1 MKITL
6 DIAKLLE
13 DGRITP
19 EEATRLKGLAAE
31 STGSLAMN
39 MLIGFGVVAVALGV
53 MGLVPQPT
61 VAVVMGGL
69 LGSVGLGF
77 VLRGERAW
85 FILAQICLLAGALML
100 AGGVMFMTKGSVT
113 ALLAVTAIFA
123 GAGVVA
129 RSGLLIALA
138 VLALSAT
145 IGARTGYMHATYF
158 LAIRQPAMTVLLFS
172 GLAIAAYQASKVLK
186 ADHGRLAIVAARTS
200 LLLVNFGF
208 WIGSLWGDRMTWFVD
223 MTTTSRY
230 APVIPAWTFSLLWI
244 AAIIGAGIWAAR
256 ANRPW
261 VLNLAAVFGAIH
273 FYTQWFEKLGATPF
287 TVLVA
292 GVTTLA
298 LAVGIWKYNQGKTIP
313 A

>member
-6 DIAKLLE
+6 DIAKLVE
-13 DGRITP
+13 DGRLTP
-19 EEATRLKGLAAE
+19 EEAARLKGLAAE
-31 STGSLAMN
+31 TTGSLAMN
-39 MLIGFGVVAVALGV
+39 MLVGFGVVAVALGV

-61 VAVVMGGL
+61 VAVVLGGI
-69 LGSVGLGF
+69 LGGVGLGF

-113 ALLAVTAIFA
+113 ALLAVTAIFV
-123 GAGVVA
+123 GCGVVA

-138 VLALSAT
+138 VLALSAA
-145 IGARTGYMHATYF
+145 IGARTGYMRATYF
-158 LAIRQPAMTVLLFS
+158 LAIEQPAVTVLLFS
-172 GLAIAAYQASKVLK
+172 GFAIAAYQASKRLS
-186 ADHGRLAIVAARTS
+186 ADFARLSITAARTS

-208 WIGSLWGDRMTWFVD
+208 WIGSLWGDRLTWFVD
-223 MTTTSRY
+223 RATTSRY
-230 APVIPAWTFSLLWI
+230 VPVIPAWTFSLLWI
-244 AAIIGAGIWAAR
+244 IAIIGAGVWAAR

-298 LAVGIWKYNQGKTIP
+298 LAVGIWKYNQGRTIP